1 MNDALARQLAAH
13 HEWLCTESS
22 ESASAVALTTRDF
35 ELIVRHEQLHF
46 SYTTA
51 QGSWIVWRVTDWRI
65 TDGKLF
71 LDVERRMGAMR
82 ATLELTPR
90 VTARDVNFEIEMMRR
105 RACAELARLAASQIR
120 GGQIEKIALSR
131 GARRS
136 EPGRYARIL
145 IAAGNGRRVAVTG
158 AVAEV
163 KPQEVE
169 RMMASALLWFVKL
182 RRPARE
188 LWIIVPASLI
198 RRTIKCCALLKE
210 SLRAQIIIYEHAA
223 TEHETPTGETAAEA
237 MSEPNDR
244 TGKVTGNEAEKKA
257 DNEASGKTP
266 DESHALETHRFLL
279 SVVAPTL
286 KQLLTDTKTE
296 TRRATHFA
304 YQSLSDTAQRIIAL
318 APDAIDAVR
327 ARHGE
332 TLRFH
337 GLAFA
342 RVRRFAENE
351 TVWFGV
357 EAKRRLLDESS
368 WRGLAELIDKLAEY
382 RRHDT
387 PDRQHRFYNAAP
399 EAWLETILRRDISRL
414 DPGLVVSPLHAQFR
428 VRGQASDQE
437 ASQRAARPL
446 DLLALRQDGRLVVV
460 ELKTTETLALPLQ
473 AAGYW
478 LDVEAARLDGSIARR
493 QLFGGTREIAD
504 ATTLVYL
511 VAPLLRFHR
520 AFGTLAYLLTP
531 EIELYRFDLNEDW
544 RAGVRVTRRTKIEN
558 GR

>member
-1 MNDALARQLAAH
+1 MNDALALQLSAH
-13 HEWLCTESS
+13 SEWLCAESDA
-22 ESASAVALTTRDF
+22 SASAVALTTRDF
-35 ELIVRHEQLHF
+35 ELIVKHDQLHF
-46 SYTTA
+46 SYMTA
-51 QGSWIVWRVTDWRI
+51 QGGWIVWRVTDWRMA
-65 TDGKLF
+65 DGKVL
-71 LDVERRMGAMR
+71 LDVERRMGAVR
-82 ATLELTPR
+82 TTLGLTPR
-90 VTARDVNFEIEMMRR
+90 VTARDVNLEIEALRR
-105 RACAELARLAASQIR
+105 RACAELARLAASHIR

-145 IAAGNGRRVAVTG
+145 IAGHNKRRIAVTG

-188 LWIIVPASLI
+188 LWIIIPTSLI
-198 RRTIKCCALLKE
+198 GRTIKCCALLKE
-210 SLRAQIIIYEHAA
+210 SLRTQIVIYEHAT
-223 TEHETPTGETAAEA
+223 TEHKTPADETAAEVRN
-237 MSEPNDR
+237 EPHD
-244 TGKVTGNEAEKKA
+244 KA
-257 DNEASGKTP
+257 SDKTDNEACKEFDNEARSRTD
-266 DESHALETHRFLL
+266 DESNALEAHRFLL
-279 SVVAPTL
+279 PVAARTL

-296 TRRATHFA
+296 TRRAAHFA
-304 YQSLSDTAQRIIAL
+304 YQSLSDTAQRIIAF

-342 RVRRFAENE
+342 RVRRFGENE
-351 TVWFGV
+351 TVWFGI
-357 EAKRRLLDESS
+357 EAKRRLLDENS
-368 WRGLAELIDKLAEY
+368 WRGLAEIIDKLAEY
-382 RRHDT
+382 RRDDT
-387 PDRQHRFYNAAP
+387 PDRQHRFYAAAP

-437 ASQRAARPL
+437 ALQRAARPL
-446 DLLALRQDGRLVVV
+446 DLLALRRDGRLVVI

-504 ATTLVYL
+504 AETLVYL
-511 VAPLLRFHR
+511 VAPALRFHR
-520 AFGTLAYLLTP
+520 QTQELARLLAP
-531 EIELYRFDLNEDW
+531 EIEVFRFDLNEDW
-544 RAGVRVTRRTKIEN
+544 RAGVRVSRRQRINE
-558 GR
+558 